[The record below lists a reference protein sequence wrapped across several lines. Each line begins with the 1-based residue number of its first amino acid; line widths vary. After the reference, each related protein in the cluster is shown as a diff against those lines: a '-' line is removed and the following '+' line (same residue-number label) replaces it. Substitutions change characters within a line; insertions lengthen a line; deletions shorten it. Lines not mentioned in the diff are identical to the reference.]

1 MHEFDVLII
10 GSGAAGLSLALRL
23 NDDFRVAVISKG
35 PLDDG
40 STAWAQGGIS
50 AVMDE
55 DDSIEQHMA
64 DTMDAGAGLCD
75 ESAVLH
81 TVSHGKEM
89 ITWLLELGV
98 EFTYETGLD
107 GKKYLHLTREG
118 GHSKRRVV
126 HAADA
131 TGWAIE
137 NALIKNTHEKQNI
150 ELFDHHIAI
159 DLITTHKQLGNSSAE
174 KNKCVGAYVLDTKD
188 NKVKTFKAK
197 HVVLATGGASKVYLY
212 TSNPDGASGDGIAMA
227 WRAGCRVANME
238 FMQFHPTCLY
248 HPTAKSYLITEA
260 VRGEGGKL
268 LLPNG
273 SEFAHE
279 FDPRGVLAPRD
290 IVARAIDYK
299 MKQMG
304 VDNVFLDISHKPK
317 KFIEKHFPNVY
328 ARCLKLGYDMANEP
342 VPVVPAAHYT
352 CGGVMTDL
360 KGQTDI
366 SNLYAIGETTHTG
379 LHGANRMASNSLLE
393 CLVFASS
400 TSELINSIGIKKIK
414 DYPIP
419 QWDESRVTEADEE
432 IVVAH
437 NWDELRRFMWDY
449 VGIVRTNKRL
459 QRAKHRADL
468 LTSEIDEYYSNFRV
482 SSDLIELRNLTM
494 VADLIIRSALYRK
507 ESRGLHYTLD
517 YPNADSA
524 LENIDTILDPN
535 IEDRT
540 SKPIYAS

>member
-159 DLITTHKQLGNSSAE
+159 DLITTHKQLGLS
-174 KNKCVGAYVLDTKD
+174 
-188 NKVKTFKAK
+188 
-197 HVVLATGGASKVYLY
+197 
-212 TSNPDGASGDGIAMA
+212 
-227 WRAGCRVANME
+227 
-238 FMQFHPTCLY
+238 
-248 HPTAKSYLITEA
+248 LI
-260 VRGEGGKL
+260 
-268 LLPNG
+268 
-273 SEFAHE
+273 H
-279 FDPRGVLAPRD
+279 
-290 IVARAIDYK
+290 I
-299 MKQMG
+299 
-304 VDNVFLDISHKPK
+304 
-317 KFIEKHFPNVY
+317 
-328 ARCLKLGYDMANEP
+328 
-342 VPVVPAAHYT
+342 
-352 CGGVMTDL
+352 
-360 KGQTDI
+360 
-366 SNLYAIGETTHTG
+366 
-379 LHGANRMASNSLLE
+379 
-393 CLVFASS
+393 
-400 TSELINSIGIKKIK
+400 
-414 DYPIP
+414 
-419 QWDESRVTEADEE
+419 
-432 IVVAH
+432 
-437 NWDELRRFMWDY
+437 
-449 VGIVRTNKRL
+449 
-459 QRAKHRADL
+459 
-468 LTSEIDEYYSNFRV
+468 
-482 SSDLIELRNLTM
+482 
-494 VADLIIRSALYRK
+494 
-507 ESRGLHYTLD
+507 
-517 YPNADSA
+517 
-524 LENIDTILDPN
+524 
-535 IEDRT
+535 
-540 SKPIYAS
+540 